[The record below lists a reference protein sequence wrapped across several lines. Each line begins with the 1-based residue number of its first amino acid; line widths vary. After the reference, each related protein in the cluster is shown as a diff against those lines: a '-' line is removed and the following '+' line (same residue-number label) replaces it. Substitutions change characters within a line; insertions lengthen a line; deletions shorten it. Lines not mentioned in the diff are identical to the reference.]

1 MDTTKTCKAVLFDF
15 DGVIVDTEGQYSLF
29 WDRIGQ
35 EYLGD
40 PDFGRRI
47 KGQTLAYIYE
57 KFFTDPAEQQRL
69 TEALYQYESRMTYDY
84 VPGVLDFLADL
95 RRHDV
100 RTAVVTSSNARK
112 MAAVYR
118 HRPEIPALFDRILT
132 AEHFQRSKPDPDCYL
147 LGMRLLDATPA
158 ETCVFEDSFNGLEAG
173 MASGAF
179 VIGLATTNPRGDIA
193 SSSHCVIDDFRGFA
207 YEDMCNMR
215 QIGTYKLTRG
225 RVNEATRPVSKQTC
239 K

>member
-1 MDTTKTCKAVLFDF
+1 MDNALCKAVLFDF

-29 WDRIGQ
+29 WDKIGQ

-40 PDFGRRI
+40 PDFGHRI
-47 KGQTLAYIYE
+47 KGQTLTYIYE
-57 KFFTDPAEQQRL
+57 KFFTDPAEQARL
-69 TEALYQYESRMTYDY
+69 TEALSQYESRMTYDY

-100 RTAVVTSSNARK
+100 RTAVVTSSNEQK

-132 AEHFQRSKPDPDCYL
+132 AEHFQRSKPDPDCYQ
-147 LGMRLLDATPA
+147 LGMRLLGTSPA
-158 ETCVFEDSFNGLEAG
+158 ETCVFEDSFNGLKAG

-179 VIGLATTNPRGDIA
+179 VFGVATTNPREAIA
-193 SSSHCVIDDFRGFA
+193 SSCHCVIDDFRGFT
-207 YEDMCNMR
+207 YEDMCAA
-215 QIGTYKLTRG
+215 LTI
-225 RVNEATRPVSKQTC
+225 NH
-239 K
+239 

>member
-57 KFFTDPAEQQRL
+57 EFFTDPAEQAKL
-69 TEALYQYESRMTYDY
+69 TEALNQYESRMTYDY

-100 RTAVVTSSNARK
+100 RTAVVTSSNEQK

-179 VIGLATTNPRGDIA
+179 VVGLATTNPRGDIA
-193 SSSHCVIDDFRGFA
+193 SSSHCVIDDFRGFT

-215 QIGTYKLTRG
+215 QIGI
-225 RVNEATRPVSKQTC
+225 
-239 K
+239 

>member
-57 KFFTDPAEQQRL
+57 KFFTDPAEQARL
-69 TEALYQYESRMTYDY
+69 TEALNQYESRMTYDY

-100 RTAVVTSSNARK
+100 RTAVVTSSNERK

-132 AEHFQRSKPDPDCYL
+132 AEHFQRSKPDPDCYQ
-147 LGMRLLDATPA
+147 LGMRTLCATPA

-179 VIGLATTNPRGDIA
+179 VIGVATTNPREAIA
-193 SSSHCVIDDFRGFA
+193 PLCHRVIDDFRGFT

-215 QIGTYKLTRG
+215 QIGI
-225 RVNEATRPVSKQTC
+225 
-239 K
+239 